1 MNSLAGAL
9 DSDDSPLAVS
19 SASSSSS
26 ALAELTIGAVAG
38 LRSAMP
44 VAALAW
50 SDWLAQRGHGARGER
65 GKLAH
70 PLTLAIS
77 TLAALGE
84 LVADKS
90 ALAPVRI
97 AALPLAGRAV
107 SGAWSAGERARH
119 AERPVVRAA
128 LLGAAGAVAV
138 SFGAY
143 YLRRELT
150 RRGASKLGVALAE
163 DALAVSL
170 AALAVANR
178 RRTRG

>member
-1 MNSLAGAL
+1 MNALA
-9 DSDDSPLAVS
+9 DTFPSDHAPLS
-19 SASSSSS
+19 SSSSSSS
-26 ALAELTIGAVAG
+26 ALAELTLGAVAG

-50 SDWLAQRGHGARGER
+50 ADFLAQRRHGARAGR

-84 LVADKS
+84 LAADKS
-90 ALAPVRI
+90 ALVPARI

-119 AERPVVRAA
+119 ADRSVVRGAA
-128 LLGAAGAVAV
+128 LGAVGAVAA
-138 SFGAY
+138 SFGGY

-150 RRGASKLGVALAE
+150 RRGASRLGVALAE

-170 AALAVANR
+170 AALAVGSR
-178 RRTRG
+178 RAV